1 MSRIQTLSNI
11 HRFHTAKEPVILQ
24 SFAKFDPRAFECA
37 RRFFAKEDAK
47 LKTVPE
53 SSHYVCGVVGSGKTV
68 MALNLVHD
76 ITRQRYAKGSPRIG
90 VMATKYYSMLHEIKC
105 TYDKQNSSTSDEII
119 RKYQTT
125 DILLID
131 DIGMSPL
138 TDWGYSHLYMI
149 LDYRYSNKLIT
160 IFTSN
165 LSIAQLA
172 TVFADDR
179 IPSRIQHDCGDNI
192 YELSSKSRR

>member
-1 MSRIQTLSNI
+1 MKKITTLSNI
-11 HRFHTAKEPVILQ
+11 KRFHSVKEPAIFQ
-24 SFAKFDPRAFECA
+24 TFAKLDPRAFECA
-37 RRFFAKEDAK
+37 RKFMATQDTR

-76 ITRQRYAKGSPRIG
+76 IARQRYAKGNPRIG
-90 VMATKYYSMLHEIKC
+90 VVAVKYYALLHDIKC
-105 TYDKQNSSTSDEII
+105 TFDKQSTATADEVIK
-119 RKYQTT
+119 KYQFA

-138 TDWGYSHLYMI
+138 TDWGYTNLYMV
-149 LDYRYSNKLIT
+149 LDYRYSHKLIT

-165 LSIAQLA
+165 LTIAQLA
-172 TVFADDR
+172 AAFADDR
-179 IPSRIQHDCGDNI
+179 IPSRIQHDCGENI
-192 YELSSKSRR
+192 YELSNKSYR

>member
-1 MSRIQTLSNI
+1 MKKIQSISNI
-11 HRFHTAKEPVILQ
+11 KRFHAVKEPTIFYAF
-24 SFAKFDPRAFECA
+24 SKFDPRAFECA
-37 RRFFAKEDAK
+37 RKFMAVEDTR
-47 LKTVPE
+47 LKSVHE
-53 SSHYVCGVVGSGKTV
+53 SSHYVCGVVGAGKTV

-76 ITRQRYAKGSPRIG
+76 IARQRYAKGCTRIA
-90 VMATKYYSMLHEIKC
+90 VTTVKYYSLLHDIKC
-105 TYDKQNSSTSDEII
+105 TFDKQNTTTTDEVIK
-119 RKYQTT
+119 KYQST

-138 TDWGYSHLYMI
+138 TDWGYTQLYMI

-165 LSIAQLA
+165 LTIAQLA

-179 IPSRIQHDCGDNI
+179 IPSRIQHDCGENI
-192 YELSSKSRR
+192 YELTNKSYR